1 MGHTLTMIK
10 TIFFLWFALSGW
22 LFRFFILATWVLPFV
37 APLLIETLAN
47 NFAIQKG
54 LQTLLMNAQVRGTT
68 GISSDSGSLREPLL
82 QVQTSKAKHVES
94 QRSSMYG
101 SANLLQLMTFS
112 WLNPLFAMGRRKPLE
127 QNEIPD
133 VDKNSSAEFVSHS
146 FDSCLNNVKE
156 RYGLR
161 TSSIYRAIFAFI
173 RKKAAINASFAVVA
187 AGASYVGPSLIVN
200 FVKFL
205 GEERQHGL
213 RSGYVLALTF
223 LGAKVVE
230 SVCQRQWNFG
240 AQQLAM
246 CVRSAL
252 ISHLYKKGL
261 ELSSESRQSHTS
273 GEIINYISVDI
284 QRITDLMWHLN
295 IIWMLPVQISLA
307 IYVLHKNL
315 GVGSFAGLAAT
326 TVVMACNIPIT
337 RAQKRFQSR
346 IMKAKDE
353 RMKATA
359 EVLRNMKIL
368 KLQAWDIQYLHKL
381 EALRNTE
388 YNWLW
393 TYERVQLISSFI
405 FWGAPMFISAAT
417 FGTCILIGIPLT
429 TGRVL
434 SALATFRMLQDPI
447 FTIPDLLSVLA
458 QGKVSAD
465 RIAKYLQEDEMK
477 SDVVEIVPRTETE
490 IDVEID
496 HGIFC
501 WNKDS
506 IYPTL
511 ENIQLKVHRGMKVAI
526 CGTVGSGKSS
536 LLSCILGELQK
547 LEGKDCLM
555 GALRD
560 KTILYVT
567 HQVEF
572 LPIADLILV
581 RYAEHLPSV
590 LKNITCTVPGRKQ
603 VGIVGRTGS
612 GKSTLIQALFRIVEP
627 REGTIQIDD
636 VDICKIGL
644 HDLRSKLSIIPQDPI
659 LFEGTV
665 LDKCQL
671 GDLMR
676 QDSKKL
682 DSTVIENGENW
693 SVGQRQLFCL
703 GRALLKRSNILVLDE
718 ATASIDSATDAIIQ
732 ATLRHEF
739 RDCTILIIAHRI
751 HTVIDSHLILVLSEG
766 SIVEYDKPS
775 KLLERE
781 DSSFAKLIKEYS
793 MRSQSIHNPTHIAT
807 KTS

>member
-1 MGHTLTMIK
+1 MATTSVPWARPSAFGLVAPPPLRVSRRPGAPVRAFRRSDLDGFARRVASSEALRDAWRSANNGIEQVVFEARRAAKRLDRRYDLFRRFDSAARAASNWARKIDQELGIGRRWRSFSVDFSRNWPRYRRELNDFLQTPLGRGLA

-547 LEGKDCLM
+547 LEGKVKIS
-555 GALRD
+555 GSKA
-560 KTILYVT
+560 YVS
-567 HQVEF
+567 QS
-572 LPIADLILV
+572 PWII
-581 RYAEHLPSV
+581 
-590 LKNITCTVPGRKQ
+590 
-603 VGIVGRTGS
+603 S
-612 GKSTLIQALFRIVEP
+612 GNVMFIFGNL
-627 REGTIQIDD
+627 
-636 VDICKIGL
+636 
-644 HDLRSKLSIIPQDPI
+644 
-659 LFEGTV
+659 
-665 LDKCQL
+665 
-671 GDLMR
+671 
-676 QDSKKL
+676 
-682 DSTVIENGENW
+682 
-693 SVGQRQLFCL
+693 
-703 GRALLKRSNILVLDE
+703 
-718 ATASIDSATDAIIQ
+718 
-732 ATLRHEF
+732 
-739 RDCTILIIAHRI
+739 
-751 HTVIDSHLILVLSEG
+751 LSE
-766 SIVEYDKPS
+766 KRM
-775 KLLERE
+775 K
-781 DSSFAKLIKEYS
+781 DS
-793 MRSQSIHNPTHIAT
+793 
-807 KTS
+807 